1 MFCMVT
7 YSTIYPKTHA
17 SSLHVIWLPDVLLV
31 GKVKKPWDKLPMIIY
46 LIFMICLVLSMK
58 NKYFVNSKFTK
69 KSLKHVNFWYG
80 TVFRIIDKD

>member
-31 GKVKKPWDKLPMIIY
+31 GKVKKPWDIEVANDY
-46 LIFMICLVLSMK
+46 LSYFHDMFGT
-58 NKYFVNSKFTK
+58 KYEK
-69 KSLKHVNFWYG
+69 
-80 TVFRIIDKD
+80 